1 MRRRASGMNTVV
13 VCREVLLLDSRQ
25 GPIRVEWGGE
35 SRVHSRVVAAASW
48 IFHRLRQ
55 HQEVF

>member
-1 MRRRASGMNTVV
+1 MRRRASGMNTVPV
-13 VCREVLLLDSRQ
+13 RREMLLLDSRQ

-35 SRVHSRVVAAASW
+35 SRVHSRVVAAASC
-48 IFHRLRQ
+48 IFRHLRQ